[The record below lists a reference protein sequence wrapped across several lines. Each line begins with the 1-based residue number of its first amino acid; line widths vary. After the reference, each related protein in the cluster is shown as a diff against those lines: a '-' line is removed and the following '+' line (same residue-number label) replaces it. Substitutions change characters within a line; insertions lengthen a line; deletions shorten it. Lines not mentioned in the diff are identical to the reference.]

1 MRVPLRR
8 HVRLVGVIATWLSA
22 YALIVLL
29 GLRVPAGAAAA
40 AQAPVAS
47 ERAASGRVVDRF
59 AMAASGP
66 VLEAPARAGRFI
78 ASIGAR
84 AAALG
89 YEHRPFEVWAWP
101 LKVVDDLDV
110 SFSIEGYPLPFDG
123 RDVLTSVSVR
133 PESTTLVYTHSVFTV
148 RQVVFVPPEESAV
161 VMLFDVKSVLPLQV
175 VVHFRPR
182 LRLMWPGT
190 SMTPNVSWDA
200 AAQAYDIGEESQ
212 KLAAVI
218 AAPGARDL
226 GVMPYQEEPR
236 DVPVSF
242 AFDAKAY
249 EASRQLPAVVIAGA
263 VEREE
268 KGKARQTA
276 HATAARV
283 LERVPALYA
292 ATVDHYRQLLAS
304 TLEIETPDE
313 RLNRAFT
320 WAKVGIDKGLATN
333 PTLGTGLLAGFRTSG
348 DSERPGFAWFFGRD
362 ALWTSLATTA
372 FGRFETTRAALR
384 FLARHQR
391 ADGKIP
397 HEVSQSAAFVPW
409 FEGFPYA
416 WASADATPLFVIA
429 QAAYWQATGDRE
441 FLDANWPAI
450 VKAYE
455 FSRATDRDGN
465 GLIENTNVGHGWVE
479 GGALYP
485 AHEEIYLEGL
495 WIEAQRDIATLA
507 TVHGDAALAK
517 QAEAGAERTRA
528 AVESTYWL
536 PRAAQGHYAFATR
549 TPTSQPREA
558 EPGPRREQRQA
569 ALNALAPARLIEED
583 TVLPAVP
590 LWWRTLDA
598 SRSQL
603 EIDRLGSG
611 ALETDWGTRL
621 LSRESA
627 LYDPLSYHYGSV
639 WPLFTGWT
647 SMAAYRHGRP
657 HVGYQAL
664 MANAL
669 LTESGALGSVTELIS
684 GELNTPFGRSSHHQI
699 WSQAMVATPLIQGL
713 LGIDVRRVSSG
724 GTTLTC
730 APQLPADW
738 PAVHVRHIAAGG
750 ALYDLDIDR
759 TPTSQRY
766 VLTPASTADGAAS
779 VVFAPALPLDAKVT
793 RVMVGG
799 RMHPFTIDREGDIQ
813 RVRVAIEQLTL
824 PLRLDITHTPGT
836 DATTKI
842 VAPAAGTESEGL
854 RILRVTPD
862 TNVLRLVVEG
872 RGQHTY
878 HLTVYSPRTLTA
890 VEHVTLG
897 KRNGTAQDIVVE
909 FPGSS
914 SSGEY
919 VRLDLRLPLK

>member
-1 MRVPLRR
+1 MP
-8 HVRLVGVIATWLSA
+8 S
-22 YALIVLL
+22 
-29 GLRVPAGAAAA
+29 
-40 AQAPVAS
+40 
-47 ERAASGRVVDRF
+47 
-59 AMAASGP
+59 SGP
-66 VLEAPARAGRFI
+66 VIDAPARAGRFI
-78 ASIGAR
+78 ASSGAR

-101 LKVVDDLDV
+101 LKIVDDLDV

-148 RQVVFVPPEESAV
+148 RQVLFVPPDESAV
-161 VMLFDVKSVLPLQV
+161 VMLFDVKSVLPLQL

-242 AFDAKAY
+242 AFDATAY
-249 EASRQLPAVVIAGA
+249 EASRQLPTVVIAGA

-292 ATVDHYRQLLAS
+292 ATTDHYRELLAS

-372 FGRFETTRAALR
+372 YGRFETTRAALR
-384 FLARHQR
+384 FLAGHQR

-409 FEGFPYA
+409 FDGYPYA

-429 QAAYWQATGDRE
+429 QAAYWQASGDRE

-507 TVHGDAALAK
+507 TVRGDAALTK
-517 QAEAGAERTRA
+517 QADAGAERTRA

-536 PRAAQGHYAFATR
+536 PQAEQGEQGHYAFATR
-549 TPTSQPREA
+549 TPISQPREA

-598 SRSQL
+598 ARSQL

-611 ALETDWGTRL
+611 ALATDWGTRL
-621 LSRESA
+621 LSRKSA
-627 LYDPLSYHYGSV
+627 LYDALSYHYGSV

-657 HVGYQAL
+657 HVGYEAL

-669 LTESGALGSVTELIS
+669 LTEAGALGSVTELIS

-699 WSQAMVATPLIQGL
+699 WSQAMVATPLVQGL
-713 LGIDVRRVSSG
+713 LGIDVRRGSGGGSSG
-724 GTTLTC
+724 DTTLTFS
-730 APQLPADW
+730 PQLPADW
-738 PAVHVRHIAAGG
+738 PAVHVRHIAVGG

-766 VLTPASTADGAAS
+766 VLTSASTATTNGAAS

-793 RVMVGG
+793 RVTVGG
-799 RMHPFTIDREGDIQ
+799 RTHPFTIDREGDIQ
-813 RVRVAIEQLTL
+813 RVRVAIEHPTL

-836 DATTKI
+836 DATAKI
-842 VAPAAGTESEGL
+842 VAPAAGAESEGL

-862 TNVLRLVVEG
+862 GNGNALRLLVEG
-872 RGQHTY
+872 RGRHTY
-878 HLTVYSPRTLTA
+878 HLTVYSPRALAA

-897 KRNGTAQDIVVE
+897 KRDGTAQDIAVE

-914 SSGEY
+914 SSDEY